1 MIIDFTKLEEQE
13 LKNFKGGEKSYC
25 MKAFED
31 DINKIMLGR
40 LVPGAT
46 IGVHTHIGTSEII
59 FIIKGEGKV
68 YYDGKYESVKQ
79 GQCHYCPMDHD
90 HSLIN
95 DSAEELLFY
104 AVVPKHGTN

>member
-1 MIIDFTKLEEQE
+1 MIIDFTTLEEQE

-31 DINKIMLGR
+31 DINKIMLSS

-59 FIIKGEGKV
+59 FIDKGEGKV